1 MAQYKSIMF
10 IAVIG
15 LIVFFSGCVSNQE
28 TSKTN
33 EQVFPTSTA
42 SPTSTVL
49 PASTQMAQSAE
60 QNKINE
66 LENKINS
73 MQQQIKDLETRL
85 DAMGLLKPS
94 NKNLI
99 PNVPFRMEV
108 KMSEWQT
115 PLTYTFKENG
125 EVEIREAGVV
135 DLATYRLFSNNNTI
149 KIISKKYDYYGI
161 VLYDDYAAAIFENGW
176 MEWVRRYQIFPPKF
190 NTVTQKYELE

>member
-99 PNVPFRMEV
+99 PNVPFRIEV
-108 KMSEWQT
+108 KTSEWQT
-115 PLTYTFKENG
+115 PITYTFKETG
-125 EVEIREAGVV
+125 EVEIREAGFV
-135 DLATYRLFSNNNTI
+135 DLAAYRLFSNNNTI

-190 NTVTQKYELE
+190 NTITQKYELE